1 MRIPGVRI
9 TTQRT
14 MVLVAVVA
22 AATAWGIDQRRMSKE
37 YLKISRFHANE
48 AAGQNM
54 LFGGDPVREKY
65 HDDLAEK
72 YQLAAR
78 FPFIP
83 IPVDPPGPPRTRV
96 FRQGT
101 VDGYGD

>member
-1 MRIPGVRI
+1 MI
-9 TTQRT
+9 
-14 MVLVAVVA
+14 
-22 AATAWGIDQRRMSKE
+22 
-37 YLKISRFHANE
+37 
-48 AAGQNM
+48 
-54 LFGGDPVREKY
+54 FGGDPVRQKY

-72 YQLAAR
+72 YRLAAR

-101 VDGYGD
+101 RDGYGD